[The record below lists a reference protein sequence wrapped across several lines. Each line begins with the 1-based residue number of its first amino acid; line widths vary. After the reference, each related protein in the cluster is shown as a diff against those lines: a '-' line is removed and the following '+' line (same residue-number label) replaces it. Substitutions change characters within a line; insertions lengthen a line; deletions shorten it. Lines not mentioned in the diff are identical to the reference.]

1 MNMYSAYMDIL
12 NVFWYCMVFMLIM
25 TVAMLVFAIMFKKK
39 TDKIIAEKEKEYQN
53 SLKIISEVSMK
64 DDGCNMD
71 KVISD
76 LEKNNIDISCKYKLS
91 K

>member
-1 MNMYSAYMDIL
+1 MDMYSAYMNIL
-12 NVFWYCMVFMLIM
+12 NVFWYCMIFMSIM
-25 TVAMLVFAIMFKKK
+25 TVAMVVFAIIVKKK

-53 SLKIISEVSMK
+53 SLEIISEVPMR
-64 DDGCNMD
+64 DDGCDMD

>member
-1 MNMYSAYMDIL
+1 MDMYSAYMDIL

-53 SLKIISEVSMK
+53 SLKIISEIPMK
-64 DDGCNMD
+64 DDGCDMD
-71 KVISD
+71 KVITD

>member
-1 MNMYSAYMDIL
+1 MDMYSAYMDIL
-12 NVFWYCMVFMLIM
+12 NVFWYFMIFMLIM
-25 TVAMLVFAIMFKKK
+25 TVVMLVFAIMFKKK

-53 SLKIISEVSMK
+53 SLKIISEVPMR
-64 DDGCNMD
+64 DDGCNVD

-76 LEKNNIDISCKYKLS
+76 LEKNNIDMSCKYKLS

>member
-1 MNMYSAYMDIL
+1 MDMYSAYIDIL

-25 TVAMLVFAIMFKKK
+25 TVTMVVFAIIFKKK

-53 SLKIISEVSMK
+53 SLEIISEVPMR
-64 DDGCNMD
+64 DDGCDMD

>member
-1 MNMYSAYMDIL
+1 MDMYSAYIDIL
-12 NVFWYCMVFMLIM
+12 NVFWYCMIFMLIM
-25 TVAMLVFAIMFKKK
+25 TVVMLVFAIMFKKK

-53 SLKIISEVSMK
+53 SLKIISEVPMR
-64 DDGCNMD
+64 DDGCDMD

-76 LEKNNIDISCKYKLS
+76 LEKNNIDMSCKYKLS

>member
-1 MNMYSAYMDIL
+1 MDMYSAYMNIL
-12 NVFWYCMVFMLIM
+12 NVFWYCMIFMSIM
-25 TVAMLVFAIMFKKK
+25 TVAMVVFAIIVKKK

-53 SLKIISEVSMK
+53 SLKIISEIPMR
-64 DDGCNMD
+64 DDGCDMD

>member
-1 MNMYSAYMDIL
+1 MDLYFAYMDIL
-12 NVFWYCMVFMLIM
+12 NVFWYCMIFMSIM
-25 TVAMLVFAIMFKKK
+25 TVAMVVFAIIFKKK

-53 SLKIISEVSMK
+53 SLKIISEVPMR
-64 DDGCNMD
+64 DDGCNVD

-76 LEKNNIDISCKYKLS
+76 LEKNNIDMSCKYKLS

>member
-1 MNMYSAYMDIL
+1 MDMYSAYIDIL

-25 TVAMLVFAIMFKKK
+25 TVTMVVFAIIFKKK

-53 SLKIISEVSMK
+53 SLNIISEIPMR
-64 DDGCNMD
+64 DDGCDMD

-76 LEKNNIDISCKYKLS
+76 LEKNNIDMSCKYKLS

>member
-1 MNMYSAYMDIL
+1 MDMYSAYMDIL
-12 NVFWYCMVFMLIM
+12 NVFLYCMIFMSIM
-25 TVAMLVFAIMFKKK
+25 TVAMVVFAIIFKKK

-53 SLKIISEVSMK
+53 SLKIISEVPMR
-64 DDGCNMD
+64 DDGCNVD

-76 LEKNNIDISCKYKLS
+76 LEKNNIDMSCKYKLS

>member
-1 MNMYSAYMDIL
+1 
-12 NVFWYCMVFMLIM
+12 
-25 TVAMLVFAIMFKKK
+25 MFKKK

-53 SLKIISEVSMK
+53 SLKIISEVPMR
-64 DDGCNMD
+64 DDGCNVD

-76 LEKNNIDISCKYKLS
+76 LEKNNIDMSCKYKLS

>member
-1 MNMYSAYMDIL
+1 MDMYSAYMDIL
-12 NVFWYCMVFMLIM
+12 NVFWYCMIFMLIM
-25 TVAMLVFAIMFKKK
+25 TVVMLVFAIMFKKK

-53 SLKIISEVSMK
+53 SLKIISETPMR
-64 DDGCNMD
+64 DDGCNVD

-76 LEKNNIDISCKYKLS
+76 LEKNNIDMSCKYKLS